1 MEATYDVRIWQIE
14 VREGRRGTSYGV
26 RWAVEG
32 RKYRRTFQT
41 FALADGFRAE
51 LVTATHHG
59 VPFSM
64 ATGLPDQDSPTAS
77 STCWYDFAV
86 QFVDAQWPRVS
97 ANHRKNTARTLMI
110 TTTALLGGSPPGV
123 SARHLRTALREWAFN
138 TNRRGKAPTEAMA
151 VLKWVERR
159 SPTMDVWADP
169 AAVVDVLVALGTLLD
184 GSAAAASSVRRHR
197 RILNVAMEYAVQ
209 RKILPR
215 NPLPKGRG
223 SVPQERMAV
232 DRRRL
237 LSPGMAAGL
246 LTWIGHRPRMG
257 RCYRAYFAS
266 LYYAGLRPEEAVAL
280 LVRDA
285 VLPER
290 GWGELLVH
298 ASRPEAGRHWTDTG
312 QVHDERSLKG
322 RGEGDTRVVPAH
334 PVLVAILRD
343 LIEEY
348 DLFSDDILFQ
358 GERGGLLAGSVYR
371 RVWAKARR
379 AILPEAECD
388 SLTGKRVYDLR
399 HTCLTTW
406 LNNGVP
412 PAQVAEW
419 AGTSVAMLYATYAR
433 CIVGQTKEL
442 EARIEAAQ
450 DLSGLEAAAA

>member
-1 MEATYDVRIWQIE
+1 MEGTYDVRVWQIE
-14 VREGRRGTSYGV
+14 VHERRRGNSYGV
-26 RWAVEG
+26 RWVVEG
-32 RKYRRTFQT
+32 EKHRKTFQT

-59 VPFSM
+59 VPFNVS
-64 ATGLPDQDSPTAS
+64 TGLPDQHSPVAS
-77 STCWYDFAV
+77 SMSWYDFAV
-86 QFVDAQWPRVS
+86 QFVDTQWPRVS

-110 TTTALLGGSPPGV
+110 TTMALLGGTPPGV
-123 SARHLRTALREWAFN
+123 GARPFRTALREWAFN
-138 TNRRGKAPTEAMA
+138 TNRRDKASADVIA
-151 VLKWVERR
+151 LLDWARRR
-159 SPTMDVWADP
+159 SPTMDIWGDP
-169 AAVVDVLVALGTLLD
+169 AAVADVLLALGTLLD
-184 GSAAAASSVRRHR
+184 GSAAAVSSVRRHR
-197 RILNVAMEYAVQ
+197 RILNVAMGYAVQ
-209 RKILPR
+209 RKILPN
-215 NPLPKGRG
+215 NPLPKGRR
-223 SVPQERMAV
+223 SVPQECVAV
-232 DRRRL
+232 DRRCL
-237 LSPGMAAGL
+237 LSPGVTAGL

-285 VLPER
+285 ALPEH

-298 ASRPEAGRHWTDTG
+298 ATRPEAGRHWTDTG
-312 QVHDERSLKG
+312 QVHDERNLKG

-334 PVLVAILRD
+334 PELVAILCD

-348 DLFSDDILFQ
+348 GLSSDDILFQ

-379 AILPEAECD
+379 EILPEAEYD
-388 SLTGKRVYDLR
+388 SPTGKRVYDLR
-399 HTCLTTW
+399 HTCLTSW

-433 CIVGQTKEL
+433 CVVGQTKEL
-442 EARIEAAQ
+442 EARIEPAQ
-450 DLSGLEAAAA
+450 SLSALEAAAA